1 MIDSGLLQEAERM
14 YPNKGL
20 NALNTVGYKEL
31 FDYFDGASS
40 LPDAVFKI
48 KCNTHKYC
56 RKQLTWFKRDE
67 NTRWFSP
74 EHLEEIITYID
85 QNVEQ

>member
-20 NALNTVGYKEL
+20 NALNTVDYKEL